1 MVILKFLIILLI
13 LITVHEFGHFI
24 MAKIFGVYVK
34 EFALG
39 FGPKIFAYQGK
50 ETLFT
55 IRALPLG
62 GYAAMV
68 GETGEEED
76 EDLADLPKERTL
88 KGVNRFKQFLIMF
101 AGAGMNLILAFAIFC
116 GLAATTPSVNPD
128 PIIGNV
134 VENSPAQKAGLEV
147 GDYVY
152 KAKLGIHEEKISSYT
167 ELYLFLQNNKE
178 GKEYQLFVK
187 KDNKDKVLKITP
199 EYDKDSKRYL
209 SGLSYSVIEPSHNP
223 IDVIKNGWTLSVGTV
238 QEMFLSLGMIFSG
251 KAGLDDVS
259 GPIGMVKLTQQVQDN
274 AGLAGLIRFTALL
287 SVNLAIINLLPIPAL
302 DGGRILILIIES
314 ITRKEINPKLELILI
329 NGSFLILMG
338 LIILISLNDVLKL
351 FK

>member
-1 MVILKFLIILLI
+1 MVIIKFLIILLI
-13 LITVHEFGHFI
+13 LISVHELGHFI

-39 FGPKIFAYQGK
+39 FGPKIFAHQGK

-68 GETGEEED
+68 GEDGDDD
-76 EDLADLPKERTL
+76 EDLDLPKERTL

-116 GLAATTPSVNPD
+116 GLAATTPSVNPE
-128 PIIGNV
+128 PVIGNIIT
-134 VENSPAQKAGLEV
+134 NSPAQKGGLEV

-152 KAKLGIHEEKISSYT
+152 KAKLGDQEENISSYT

-178 GKEYQLFVK
+178 GKEYQLFIK
-187 KDNKDKVLKITP
+187 RAGKEKVLNITP
-199 EYDKDSKRYL
+199 EFDKETDRYV
-209 SGLSYSVIEPSHNP
+209 SGLSYSVIDPSHNP
-223 IDVIKNGWTLSVGTV
+223 IDILKNGWTLSVGTV

-274 AGLAGLIRFTALL
+274 GGYAGLIRFTALL

-314 ITRKEINPKLELILI
+314 ITRKEINPKLELVLI
-329 NGSFLILMG
+329 NGSFILLMG
-338 LIILISLNDVLKL
+338 LIILISFNDVLKL